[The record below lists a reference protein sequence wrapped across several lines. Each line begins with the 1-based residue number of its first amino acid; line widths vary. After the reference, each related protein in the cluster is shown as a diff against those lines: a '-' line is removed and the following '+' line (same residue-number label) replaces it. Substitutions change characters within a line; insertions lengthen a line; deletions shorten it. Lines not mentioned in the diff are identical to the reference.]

1 MGHEGKIYAQRFER
15 GQPVND
21 LTVIGDCDHSGTLI
35 RFKADAEIFTETTE
49 YDLETLQK
57 RLREQAFLNAGL
69 SISLTD
75 RRNETPESPAVP
87 EVYCYEGASPPLWTI

>member
-1 MGHEGKIYAQRFER
+1 MVNALSEWLEVEVGHEGKIYAQRFER

-21 LTVIGDCDHSGTLI
+21 LTVTGDCDHSGTLI

-57 RLREQAFLNAGL
+57 RLREQAFLNAACP
-69 SISLTD
+69 S
-75 RRNETPESPAVP
+75 A
-87 EVYCYEGASPPLWTI
+87 